1 MGAPFP
7 GYSADYDWS
16 NYTPVDSTGSNYD
29 KFKSA
34 YKNIRFNVQ
43 PTTQIQLTIQDLA
56 NLPGLAY
63 RLYGDT
69 SLWRA
74 LLAYNGLSDPLS
86 DIAVGMTLK
95 IPTKAAITAY
105 VSKQANNQQTPI
117 VI

>member
-1 MGAPFP
+1 MGAAFP
-7 GYSADYDWS
+7 GYTPDYDWS
-16 NYTPVDSTGSNYD
+16 AYTPLDSTGTNYD

-43 PTTQIQLTIQDLA
+43 QTQQIQLTATDMA

-63 RLYGDT
+63 RLFGDT

-86 DIAVGMTLK
+86 DIAVGIILK
-95 IPTKAAITAY
+95 VPTKAAITAY
-105 VSKQANNQQTPI
+105 LSKQTNVGSTPI
-117 VI
+117 II